1 MSKLHVVKI
10 GGNIVD
16 DTNKLNHFLTEFAK
30 IEGSKILIHGGGKI
44 ATSLAEK
51 MGIEQTMVN
60 GRRIT
65 DAQTLDIVT
74 MVYAGLINKKIVAKL
89 QSLDCNALGFCGAD
103 GNLIKSHKRTGANID
118 YGFVGDV
125 DLVNHEL
132 LKLLL
137 DQAYVPIIA
146 PITHDKNGTLLN
158 TNADTVAQEVACAM
172 AAIFDT
178 TLIYSFEKEGVLLD
192 VNDDES
198 VISKLDQGYYD
209 ELKSAGKI
217 FAGMIPKLDNAF
229 IAIEKGLKSVIIGN
243 ADHLQMLITG
253 DKGTT
258 IG

>member
-158 TNADTVAQEVACAM
+158 TNADTVAQEVA
-172 AAIFDT
+172 
-178 TLIYSFEKEGVLLD
+178 
-192 VNDDES
+192 
-198 VISKLDQGYYD
+198 
-209 ELKSAGKI
+209 
-217 FAGMIPKLDNAF
+217 
-229 IAIEKGLKSVIIGN
+229 
-243 ADHLQMLITG
+243 
-253 DKGTT
+253 
-258 IG
+258 

>member
-1 MSKLHVVKI
+1 MNRLHVVKI

-16 DTNKLNHFLTEFAK
+16 DVDKLNHFLTEFAK

-65 DAQTLDIVT
+65 DAQTLEIVT
-74 MVYAGLINKKIVAKL
+74 MVYVGLINKKIVAKL
-89 QSLDCNALGFCGAD
+89 QSLSCNALGLCGAD

-125 DLVNHEL
+125 DLVNQRL
-132 LKLLL
+132 LNQLL
-137 DQAYVPIIA
+137 DQEVVPIIA
-146 PITHDKNGTLLN
+146 PITHDQKGTLLN

-172 AAIFDT
+172 ASIYDT

-192 VNDDES
+192 VNDEDS
-198 VISKLDQGYYD
+198 VISKLDLDYYND
-209 ELKSAGKI
+209 LKSAGKI

-229 IAIEKGLKSVIIGN
+229 MAIEKGLKSVIIGN
-243 ADHLQMLITG
+243 ADHLDMLITG
-253 DKGTT
+253 IKGTT